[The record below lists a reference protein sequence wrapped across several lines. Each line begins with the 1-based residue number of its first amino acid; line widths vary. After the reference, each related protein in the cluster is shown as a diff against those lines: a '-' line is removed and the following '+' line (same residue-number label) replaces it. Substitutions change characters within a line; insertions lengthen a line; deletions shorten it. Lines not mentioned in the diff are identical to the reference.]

1 MFFLGVAGWMMRL
14 LHLHCLT
21 SLVSFESTLHSLRF
35 GFKMVRSVGV
45 KLLGALG
52 IALLV
57 EIGGCNPKP

>member
-1 MFFLGVAGWMMRL
+1 MMRL

-21 SLVSFESTLHSLRF
+21 SFVSFEPTLHSLRF
-35 GFKMVRSVGV
+35 GFRMVRSVGV

-57 EIGGCNPKP
+57 EIGGLQP

>member
-1 MFFLGVAGWMMRL
+1 MKL

-21 SLVSFESTLHSLRF
+21 SFVSFESTLHSLRF